1 MNNRMFWLGTI
12 LVAICAGSRFVS
24 PDIGLWFGIIG
35 GILLVLS

>member
-12 LVAICAGSRFVS
+12 FVAVWAGAE
-24 PDIGLWFGIIG
+24 IGPATATLFGVVG

>member
-12 LVAICAGSRFVS
+12 CLSVGIGARFGS
-24 PDIGLWFGIIG
+24 PDIGLWLGVIG